1 MKNLN
6 SFKRSLPCN
15 TFSGCPEYWAANF
28 ILHLLLHFPC
38 HKLSQVV
45 IKLKKKSKFNSK
57 GTSRISGRPELNTL
71 YTLVHQYFSAS
82 RTSLT
87 IQHSYICHLTLSL
100 IYPQRHIYNS
110 YFFIFPKNS
119 QTEYQNFT
127 ESHFQF

>member
-1 MKNLN
+1 MFLRVCNFNQVIYHSTVSQGVQNFSLFRIHLPI
-6 SFKRSLPCN
+6 SFHTDIC
-15 TFSGCPEYWAANF
+15 
-28 ILHLLLHFPC
+28 HF
-38 HKLSQVV
+38 LSNNM
-45 IKLKKKSKFNSK
+45 SS
-57 GTSRISGRPELNTL
+57 ISGRPELNTL

-119 QTEYQNFT
+119 QIEYQNFS
-127 ESHFQF
+127 ESHHQF